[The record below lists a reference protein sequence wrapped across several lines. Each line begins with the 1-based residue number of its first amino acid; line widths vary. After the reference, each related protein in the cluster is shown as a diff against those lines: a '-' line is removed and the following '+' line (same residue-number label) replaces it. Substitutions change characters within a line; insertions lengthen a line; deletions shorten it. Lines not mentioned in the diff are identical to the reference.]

1 MNITRR
7 KSLALV
13 GAGIASAVLS
23 ACATDNREA
32 TINSTVNYSVNAKN
46 FVQSSH
52 IAVAFDRTLFGV
64 SLKITGDV
72 QYNLTAKGNVRELHK
87 AVLRMAVNTAVK
99 MSDIDSGKVFVSGAL
114 VSGDEKVS
122 ASDVF
127 DGKDGEVE
135 VKNIIQKTEG

>member
-13 GAGIASAVLS
+13 GAGIASTVLS

-52 IAVAFDRTLFGV
+52 IAVAFDRTFFGV

-72 QYNLTAKGNVRELHK
+72 QYNLTAKGNVKELHK

-127 DGKDGEVE
+127 EGKDGEVE
-135 VKNIIQKTEG
+135 VKNIIQKNKG

>member
-52 IAVAFDRTLFGV
+52 IAVGV
-64 SLKITGDV
+64 
-72 QYNLTAKGNVRELHK
+72 
-87 AVLRMAVNTAVK
+87 
-99 MSDIDSGKVFVSGAL
+99 
-114 VSGDEKVS
+114 
-122 ASDVF
+122 
-127 DGKDGEVE
+127 
-135 VKNIIQKTEG
+135 

>member
-1 MNITRR
+1 MRW
-7 KSLALV
+7 
-13 GAGIASAVLS
+13 
-23 ACATDNREA
+23 
-32 TINSTVNYSVNAKN
+32 
-46 FVQSSH
+46 
-52 IAVAFDRTLFGV
+52 AFDRTLFGV

-72 QYNLTAKGNVRELHK
+72 QYNLTAKGNVKELHK

-135 VKNIIQKTEG
+135 VKNIIQKNEGVRSYTCSWFSGCLVSGRNFSYGSWCSTFSGWA